1 MQELKDEIK
10 SITVSKQNSLAS
22 MNEQYRY
29 LDTCKSP
36 NNMDNKHNEIDI
48 PNFNS
53 SFNSS
58 SGYNTNANLRNNH
71 ESNDGI
77 VDPEIVTEQELMMGM
92 LKEPEE
98 RDKYTED
105 ELVTIVCSYEKL
117 VEEINKID
125 EKLLKLII
133 TNESDQKAKKNLIYN
148 RKLFMK

>member
-1 MQELKDEIK
+1 
-10 SITVSKQNSLAS
+10 
-22 MNEQYRY
+22 
-29 LDTCKSP
+29 
-36 NNMDNKHNEIDI
+36 MDNKHNEIDI

-133 TNESDQKAKKNLIYN
+133 TNESDQKAKKNLMYK

>member
-1 MQELKDEIK
+1 
-10 SITVSKQNSLAS
+10 
-22 MNEQYRY
+22 
-29 LDTCKSP
+29 
-36 NNMDNKHNEIDI
+36 MDKNNEIDI

-53 SFNSS
+53 SFNDGSN
-58 SGYNTNANLRNNH
+58 YNTNVNFRNNH

-77 VDPEIVTEQELMMGM
+77 VDTEIVTEQELMMGM

-105 ELVTIVCSYEKL
+105 ELVTIVCSYEHL

-148 RKLFMK
+148 RKMFVK